1 MYPESMKKNQPD
13 RYVIDVT
20 QETCPMTFVRVALS
34 LAPLQSGEIAE
45 IRLRD
50 GEPTQNV
57 RRSLIAHGH
66 KILET
71 HSLAGEAAG
80 LNLLVVSRK

>member
-1 MYPESMKKNQPD
+1 
-13 RYVIDVT
+13 
-20 QETCPMTFVRVALS
+20 MTFVRVALS
-34 LAPLQSGEIAE
+34 LAPLQSGEIVE

-57 RRSLIAHGH
+57 TRSLNAHGH
-66 KILET
+66 MILET
-71 HSLAGEAAG
+71 HALTGLAAG